1 VTRVVLE
8 GDVAELAGPTLKD
21 LKMTRVEDFLR
32 GSLGIG
38 DRAWGAEEP
47 EPSSTS
53 SGLYERWIFQ
63 FKPVVINLPFPGGS
77 ALIKGDLWHSFVEK
91 GLLQTRV

>member
-1 VTRVVLE
+1 LGCGRSTATSSAPSWPGPATSRPTYRAPPGPRVTRVVLE

-53 SGLYERWIFQ
+53 SGLYER
-63 FKPVVINLPFPGGS
+63 
-77 ALIKGDLWHSFVEK
+77 
-91 GLLQTRV
+91 